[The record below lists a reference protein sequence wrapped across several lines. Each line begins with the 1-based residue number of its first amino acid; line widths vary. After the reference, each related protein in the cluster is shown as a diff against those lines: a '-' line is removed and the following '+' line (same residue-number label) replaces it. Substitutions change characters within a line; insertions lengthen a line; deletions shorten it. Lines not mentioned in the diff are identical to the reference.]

1 MIRIFAALAAILT
14 LSQNAQA
21 QGCVGVRAG
30 GCSGVTVQVGGCSG
44 IMAGGCS
51 GVVMVNA
58 GCMGMLPVVSNGC
71 GGGVGRARVVGILRV
86 AQAPRVNPL
95 GVRSEVPDARF
106 AVIETP
112 RRLFGRVFG
121 LPAHRAAVRI
131 D

>member
-1 MIRIFAALAAILT
+1 MIRIFAALAAILV
-14 LSQNAQA
+14 LSQSAQA

-44 IMAGGCS
+44 
-51 GVVMVNA
+51 VTMVSA
-58 GCMGMLPVVSNGC
+58 GCMGMLPVVGNGC
-71 GGGVGRARVVGILRV
+71 GGGLAGRARVVGILKV
-86 AQAPRVNPL
+86 AQRPQVNPL